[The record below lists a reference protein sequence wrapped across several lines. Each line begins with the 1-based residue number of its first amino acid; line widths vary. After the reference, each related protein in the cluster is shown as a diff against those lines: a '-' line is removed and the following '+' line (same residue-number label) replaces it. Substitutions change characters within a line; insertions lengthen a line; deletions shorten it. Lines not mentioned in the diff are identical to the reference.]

1 MLQREMSSMK
11 AMTVKLLEQN
21 SEKVRQV
28 VAAPNNV
35 LIYGAV
41 VSQAVQVHVGKK
53 NVNTLTEVPHPMHS
67 RTHESTVLAES
78 VGHCLQNTNKIQT
91 KQTFL
96 QGFETFENTF

>member
-53 NVNTLTEVPHPMHS
+53 T
-67 RTHESTVLAES
+67 
-78 VGHCLQNTNKIQT
+78 
-91 KQTFL
+91 
-96 QGFETFENTF
+96 